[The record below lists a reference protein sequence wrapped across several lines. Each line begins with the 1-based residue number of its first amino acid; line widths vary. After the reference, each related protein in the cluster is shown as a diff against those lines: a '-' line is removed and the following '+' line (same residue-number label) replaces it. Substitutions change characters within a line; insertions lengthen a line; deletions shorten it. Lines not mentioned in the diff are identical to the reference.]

1 MCPVTSARGRGMRG
15 IVAHYDGARKSLA
28 RDGVS
33 RQHESVQQRVLILAN
48 PIAGGGRSK
57 RLAPQLADAL
67 RARGVDAEVYF
78 TQRAGDAGVR
88 ARATANEGFDALI
101 AVGGDG
107 TLNEVL
113 NGMPDP
119 SVPLGVLPVGTANVL
134 ACELRIP
141 KSPDRL
147 AELIAKK
154 RTREH
159 PIGVANGRRFLLFC
173 GAGIDGAIVE
183 EVART
188 RTGTLGKWKWLPS
201 IFRIVVRWPLPRLRA
216 TFSDGSS
223 LDNLSTVLVTR
234 VRSYGG
240 VAKLPKGIDA
250 RSPQLFVLCFSARSR
265 FVWAWLGL
273 RAALGLLSPCRWL
286 AMRAVSEVRIDGM
299 APMQIDGDFAGSGS
313 AQVSMLSIRAN
324 LFAP

>member
-1 MCPVTSARGRGMRG
+1 MRA
-15 IVAHYDGARKSLA
+15 IVAQRSGARKGLDRGRA
-28 RDGVS
+28 A
-33 RQHESVQQRVLILAN
+33 RQHALVQQRVLILAN

-67 RARGVDAEVYF
+67 RARGVKAEVYF
-78 TQRAGDAGVR
+78 TQRAGDAGAR
-88 ARATANEGFDALI
+88 ARAPAGEGVDALI

-141 KSPDRL
+141 KDPVRL
-147 AELIAKK
+147 AELIAS
-154 RTREH
+154 RHTREH
-159 PIGVANGRRFLLFC
+159 AIGVANGRRFLLFC
-173 GAGIDGAIVE
+173 GAGLDAAIVE

-216 TFSDGSS
+216 TFADGSS
-223 LDNLSTVLVTR
+223 IDNLSSVLVTR
-234 VRSYGG
+234 VRNYGG
-240 VAKLPKGIDA
+240 VAQLPKGIDPA
-250 RSPQLFVLCFSARSR
+250 SPQLFVLCFSARSR
-265 FVWAWLGL
+265 IVWAWLGL

-286 AMRAVSEVRIDGM
+286 TMRAASEVHIEGT
-299 APMQIDGDFAGSGS
+299 APMQIDGDFAGSTS
-313 AQVSMLSIRAN
+313 AKVKLHAARAN

>member
-1 MCPVTSARGRGMRG
+1 MRR
-15 IVAHYDGARKSLA
+15 IVAHRSGARKTLA
-28 RDGVS
+28 RGGAL
-33 RQHESVQQRVLILAN
+33 RQHASVQQRVLILAN

-57 RLAPQLADAL
+57 RLAPQLALAL

-78 TQRAGDAGVR
+78 TQRAGDASRR
-88 ARATANEGFDALI
+88 ARATAGEGFDALI

-119 SVPLGVLPVGTANVL
+119 SVPLGVLAVGSANVL

-141 KSPDRL
+141 KDPVRL
-147 AELIAKK
+147 AELIAAR

-159 PIGVANGRRFLLFC
+159 AIGVANDRRFLLFC
-173 GAGIDGAIVE
+173 GAGLDGAIVE

-201 IFRIVVRWPLPRLRA
+201 IFRIVVRWPMPRLRA
-216 TFSDGSS
+216 TFADGSS
-223 LDNLSTVLVTR
+223 LDNLSSVLVTR
-234 VRSYGG
+234 VRNYGG
-240 VAKLPKGIDA
+240 VAKLPKGIDPS
-250 RSPQLFVLCFSARSR
+250 SPQLFVLCFSARSR

-286 AMRAVSEVRIDGM
+286 TMRAAFEVRIDGI
-299 APMQIDGDFAGSGS
+299 APMQIDGDFAGS
-313 AQVSMLSIRAN
+313 ANAKVTLHAARAN

>member
-1 MCPVTSARGRGMRG
+1 MRA
-15 IVAHYDGARKSLA
+15 IVAQRSGARKGLDRGRA
-28 RDGVS
+28 A
-33 RQHESVQQRVLILAN
+33 RQHALVQQRVLILAN

-67 RARGVDAEVYF
+67 RARGVDAQVHL
-78 TQRAGDAGVR
+78 TQRAGDAGAR
-88 ARATANEGFDALI
+88 ARATAGEGFDALI

-141 KSPDRL
+141 KDPVRL
-147 AELIAKK
+147 AELIAS
-154 RTREH
+154 RHTREH
-159 PIGVANGRRFLLFC
+159 AIGVANGRRFLLFC
-173 GAGIDGAIVE
+173 GAGLDAAIVE

-216 TFSDGSS
+216 TFADGSS
-223 LDNLSTVLVTR
+223 IDNLSSVLVTR
-234 VRSYGG
+234 VRNYGG
-240 VAKLPKGIDA
+240 VAQLPKGIDPA
-250 RSPQLFVLCFSARSR
+250 SPQLFVLCFSARSR
-265 FVWAWLGL
+265 IVWAWLGL

-286 AMRAVSEVRIDGM
+286 TMRAASEVQIEGT
-299 APMQIDGDFAGSGS
+299 APMQIDGDFAGSTS
-313 AQVSMLSIRAN
+313 AKVTLHAARAN

>member
-1 MCPVTSARGRGMRG
+1 MRA
-15 IVAHYDGARKSLA
+15 IVAQRSGARKGLDRGRA
-28 RDGVS
+28 A
-33 RQHESVQQRVLILAN
+33 RQHALVQQRVLILAN

-67 RARGVDAEVYF
+67 RARGVDAQVYF
-78 TQRAGDAGVR
+78 TQRAGDAG
-88 ARATANEGFDALI
+88 ARAHATAGEGFDALI

-141 KSPDRL
+141 KDPDRL
-147 AELIAKK
+147 AELIASR

-159 PIGVANGRRFLLFC
+159 AIGVANGRRFLLFC
-173 GAGIDGAIVE
+173 GAGLDAAIVE

-216 TFSDGSS
+216 TFADGSS
-223 LDNLSTVLVTR
+223 IDNLSSVLVTR
-234 VRSYGG
+234 VRNFGG
-240 VAKLPKGIDA
+240 VSKLPKGIDPA
-250 RSPQLFVLCFSARSR
+250 SPQLFVLCFSARSR
-265 FVWAWLGL
+265 IVWAWLGL

-286 AMRAVSEVRIDGM
+286 AMRAASEVHIEGS
-299 APMQIDGDFAGSGS
+299 APMQIDGDFAGSTS
-313 AQVSMLSIRAN
+313 AKVTLHAARAN

>member
-1 MCPVTSARGRGMRG
+1 MRA
-15 IVAHYDGARKSLA
+15 IVAQRSGARKGLDRGRA
-28 RDGVS
+28 A
-33 RQHESVQQRVLILAN
+33 RQHALVQQRVLILAN

-67 RARGVDAEVYF
+67 RARGVDAQVYF
-78 TQRAGDAGVR
+78 TQRAGDAGAR
-88 ARATANEGFDALI
+88 TRATAGEGFDALI

-141 KSPDRL
+141 KDPVRL
-147 AELIAKK
+147 AELIAS
-154 RTREH
+154 RHTREH
-159 PIGVANGRRFLLFC
+159 AIGVANGRRFLLFC
-173 GAGIDGAIVE
+173 GAGLDAAIVE

-216 TFSDGSS
+216 TFADGSS
-223 LDNLSTVLVTR
+223 IDNLSSVLVTR
-234 VRSYGG
+234 VRNYGG
-240 VAKLPKGIDA
+240 VAQLPKGIDPA
-250 RSPQLFVLCFSARSR
+250 SPQLFVLCFSARSR
-265 FVWAWLGL
+265 IVWAWLGL

-286 AMRAVSEVRIDGM
+286 TMRAASEVHIEGT
-299 APMQIDGDFAGSGS
+299 APMQIDGDFAGSTS
-313 AQVSMLSIRAN
+313 AKVTLHAARAN

>member
-1 MCPVTSARGRGMRG
+1 MRA
-15 IVAHYDGARKSLA
+15 IVAQRSGARKGLDRGRA
-28 RDGVS
+28 A
-33 RQHESVQQRVLILAN
+33 RQHALVQQRVLILAN

-67 RARGVDAEVYF
+67 RARGVDAQVYL
-78 TQRAGDAGVR
+78 TQRAGDAGAR
-88 ARATANEGFDALI
+88 ARATAGEGFDALI

-141 KSPDRL
+141 KDPVRL
-147 AELIAKK
+147 AELIAS
-154 RTREH
+154 RHTREH
-159 PIGVANGRRFLLFC
+159 AIGVANGRRFLLFC
-173 GAGIDGAIVE
+173 GAGLDAAIVE

-216 TFSDGSS
+216 TFADGSS
-223 LDNLSTVLVTR
+223 IDNLSSVLVTR
-234 VRSYGG
+234 VRNYGG
-240 VAKLPKGIDA
+240 VAQLPKGIDPA
-250 RSPQLFVLCFSARSR
+250 SPQLFVLCFSARSR
-265 FVWAWLGL
+265 IVWAWLGL
-273 RAALGLLSPCRWL
+273 RAALGLMSPCRWL
-286 AMRAVSEVRIDGM
+286 TMRAASEVQIEGT
-299 APMQIDGDFAGSGS
+299 APMQIDGDFAGSTS
-313 AQVSMLSIRAN
+313 AKVTLHAARAN

>member
-1 MCPVTSARGRGMRG
+1 MRA
-15 IVAHYDGARKSLA
+15 IVAQRSGARKGLDRGRA
-28 RDGVS
+28 A
-33 RQHESVQQRVLILAN
+33 RQHALVQQRVLILAN

-67 RARGVDAEVYF
+67 RARGVDAQVYL
-78 TQRAGDAGVR
+78 TQRAGDAGAR
-88 ARATANEGFDALI
+88 ARATAGEGFDALI

-141 KSPDRL
+141 KDPVRL
-147 AELIAKK
+147 AELIAS
-154 RTREH
+154 RHTREH
-159 PIGVANGRRFLLFC
+159 AIGVANGRRFLLFC
-173 GAGIDGAIVE
+173 GAGLDAAIVE

-216 TFSDGSS
+216 TFADGSS
-223 LDNLSTVLVTR
+223 IDTLSSVLVTR
-234 VRSYGG
+234 VRNFGG
-240 VAKLPKGIDA
+240 VSKLPKGIDPA
-250 RSPQLFVLCFSARSR
+250 SPQLFVLCFSARSR
-265 FVWAWLGL
+265 IVWAWLGL

-286 AMRAVSEVRIDGM
+286 TMRAASEVQIEGT
-299 APMQIDGDFAGSGS
+299 APMQIDGDFAGSTS
-313 AQVSMLSIRAN
+313 AKVTLHAARAN

>member
-1 MCPVTSARGRGMRG
+1 MRA
-15 IVAHYDGARKSLA
+15 IVAQRSGARKGLDRGRA
-28 RDGVS
+28 A
-33 RQHESVQQRVLILAN
+33 RQHALVQQRVLILAN

-67 RARGVDAEVYF
+67 RARGVDAQVYL
-78 TQRAGDAGVR
+78 TQRAGDAGAR
-88 ARATANEGFDALI
+88 ARATAGEGFDALI

-141 KSPDRL
+141 KDPVRL
-147 AELIAKK
+147 AELIAS
-154 RTREH
+154 RHTREH
-159 PIGVANGRRFLLFC
+159 AIGVANGRRFLLFC
-173 GAGIDGAIVE
+173 GAGLDAAIVE

-216 TFSDGSS
+216 TFADGSS
-223 LDNLSTVLVTR
+223 IDNLSSVLVTR
-234 VRSYGG
+234 VRNYGG
-240 VAKLPKGIDA
+240 VAQLPKGIDPA
-250 RSPQLFVLCFSARSR
+250 SPQLFVLCFSARSR
-265 FVWAWLGL
+265 IVWAWLGL

-286 AMRAVSEVRIDGM
+286 TMRAASEVQIEGT
-299 APMQIDGDFAGSGS
+299 APMQIDGDFAGSTS
-313 AQVSMLSIRAN
+313 AKVTLHAARAN

>member
-1 MCPVTSARGRGMRG
+1 MRA
-15 IVAHYDGARKSLA
+15 IVAQRSGARKGLDRGRA
-28 RDGVS
+28 A
-33 RQHESVQQRVLILAN
+33 RQHALVQQRVLILAN

-67 RARGVDAEVYF
+67 RARGVDAQVYF
-78 TQRAGDAGVR
+78 TQRAGDAGAR
-88 ARATANEGFDALI
+88 TRATAGEGFDALI

-141 KSPDRL
+141 KDPVRL
-147 AELIAKK
+147 AELIAS
-154 RTREH
+154 RHTREH
-159 PIGVANGRRFLLFC
+159 AIGVANGRRFLLFC
-173 GAGIDGAIVE
+173 GAGLDAAIVE

-216 TFSDGSS
+216 TFADGSS
-223 LDNLSTVLVTR
+223 IDNLSSVLVTR
-234 VRSYGG
+234 VRNYGG
-240 VAKLPKGIDA
+240 VAQLPKGIDPG
-250 RSPQLFVLCFSARSR
+250 SPQLFVLCFSARSR
-265 FVWAWLGL
+265 IVWAWLGL

-286 AMRAVSEVRIDGM
+286 TMRAASEVHIEGT
-299 APMQIDGDFAGSGS
+299 APMQIDGDFAGSTS
-313 AQVSMLSIRAN
+313 AKVTLHAARAN